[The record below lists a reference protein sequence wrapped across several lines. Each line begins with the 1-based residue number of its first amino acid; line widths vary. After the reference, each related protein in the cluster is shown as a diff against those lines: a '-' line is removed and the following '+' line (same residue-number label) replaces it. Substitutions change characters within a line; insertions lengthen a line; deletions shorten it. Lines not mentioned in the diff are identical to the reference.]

1 MRRRLIWQIEQY
13 ISPVDCGI
21 ARSSNALKTGFQR
34 CIMQI
39 TIAIKGALSSVRNGA
54 KKKNKNAVD
63 TKQNKKSKMFKVSH
77 SSGWL
82 NKLFHFLFFTNLY
95 LNVEMMYITIYSLE
109 KKCHH

>member
-39 TIAIKGALSSVRNGA
+39 TIAIKGALSSVRY
-54 KKKNKNAVD
+54 
-63 TKQNKKSKMFKVSH
+63 TEWSK
-77 SSGWL
+77 
-82 NKLFHFLFFTNLY
+82 
-95 LNVEMMYITIYSLE
+95 E
-109 KKCHH
+109 KK